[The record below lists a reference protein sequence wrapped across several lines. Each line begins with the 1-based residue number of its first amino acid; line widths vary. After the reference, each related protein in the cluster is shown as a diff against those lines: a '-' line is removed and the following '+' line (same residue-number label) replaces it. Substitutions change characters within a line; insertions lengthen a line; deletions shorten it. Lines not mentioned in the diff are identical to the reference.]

1 MKHSNSVGIFEYDW
15 SSLLASLEAQT
26 AGTIAP
32 HTGLGYVNGE
42 LETVTKPDDLT
53 ATLDTWS
60 KSGYKTVSKG
70 GSTEWHMYYPDVN
83 FDPALVSDYMSFLGV
98 EEINACWISMI
109 KPGYCCPWHIDQHEI
124 RSMGKH
130 RFHTHIKQPEMGHVF
145 MIEDEYYLNQS
156 VGQTFLWNDPFLWH
170 AGFNGGKTNKW
181 LLNFV

>member
-32 HTGLGYVNGE
+32 HTGLGYVDGE

-53 ATLDTWS
+53 ATLDTWN

>member
-1 MKHSNSVGIFEYDW
+1 MKHSKDVGIFEYDW

-32 HTGLGYVNGE
+32 HTGLGYVDGE

-83 FDPALVSDYMSFLGV
+83 FDPVLVSDYMSFLGV

>member
-26 AGTIAP
+26 AGTVAP
-32 HTGLGYVNGE
+32 HTGLGYVDGE

-60 KSGYKTVSKG
+60 TAGYKTVSEG

-83 FDPALVSDYMSFLGV
+83 FDPALVSEYMSFLGV

>member
-1 MKHSNSVGIFEYDW
+1 MKHSNNVGIFEYDW

-32 HTGLGYVNGE
+32 HTGLGYVDGE

-98 EEINACWISMI
+98 EEIIACWISMI

>member
-32 HTGLGYVNGE
+32 HTGLGYVDGE